1 MTPYTPNPSLH
12 AQSQCRPQSQAHS
25 WARSLST
32 ALLLL
37 LCIGPLSTSGLLA
50 ADTLTLASATSTQD
64 SAIGQTTDSDGIQT
78 HTLLLVSLLLLQTLL
93 IARLLRS
100 RSRHKRTRKHLRS
113 DKQELNQQIIDRTNT
128 LSATNDLLLNAI
140 TKHEITEELLQ
151 ETQDYLSSIIN
162 SMPSVLI
169 GVTRNGVITHWNS
182 AAEHSSG
189 HSAAIALGG
198 KISDFYQP
206 LPQLLTLNQIQQA
219 IDKNSP
225 QTRESIRLK
234 SDDKT
239 QYLDVSIY
247 PLISSASPG
256 AVIRIDDVTMRVTVE
271 NTMIQ
276 NEKMMSLGELAAGM
290 AHEINNPLAA
300 ILNGVQNI
308 IRRTSPQ
315 LPANRKLADKL
326 QLDPQKMHDYLQQR
340 EIFNFIEGIREA
352 GERATYIVKNMLE
365 FSHSNNRRHELV
377 NLVELLEHSLRLAHN
392 TFELKSPAS
401 REQLHIERQYD
412 SYLPNIYCCATEIQ
426 QVLIN
431 LLQNACQAFDTE
443 GYTPPSQPTITLRL
457 QREQQHLLIQVSDN
471 GPGMSDDIRKHIFEP
486 FFTTK
491 QVGQGTGL
499 GLSVSYFIITEHHR
513 GSISLE
519 PQAGPGSCFN
529 IRLPLTTAEQTT

>member
-1 MTPYTPNPSLH
+1 MTPDIFNPSRYVQAPH
-12 AQSQCRPQSQAHS
+12 WPRPQAHS

-37 LCIGPLSTSGLLA
+37 LCIGPFTASGLLA
-50 ADTLTLASATSTQD
+50 ADTETPTEPASTKSN
-64 SAIGQTTDSDGIQT
+64 AIGQIAGVKQTTDSDGIQA
-78 HTLLLVSLLLLQTLL
+78 HTLLLTGLVVLQTLL

-225 QTRESIRLK
+225 QTRESILLK

-300 ILNGVQNI
+300 VIQNAGLLGNRLTDTRLAANIKAARKTGTTMDTIHKFMDARGIPQI
-308 IRRTSPQ
+308 ITAIVESGSRM
-315 LPANRKLADKL
+315 A
-326 QLDPQKMHDYLQQR
+326 
-340 EIFNFIEGIREA
+340 EIVN
-352 GERATYIVKNMLE
+352 NMLSFARKGGDS
-365 FSHSNNRRHELV
+365 FSSHDPVGLMDKT
-377 NLVELLEHSLRLAHN
+377 LDIAA
-392 TFELKSPAS
+392 TDYDLKKHYDFKSI
-401 REQLHIERQYD
+401 LIEREYESD
-412 SYLPNIYCCATEIQ
+412 LPLLPCEGGKIQ
-426 QVLIN
+426 QVLLNILN
-431 LLQNACQAFDTE
+431 
-443 GYTPPSQPTITLRL
+443 
-457 QREQQHLLIQVSDN
+457 N
-471 GPGMSDDIRKHIFEP
+471 GAHAM
-486 FFTTK
+486 
-491 QVGQGTGL
+491 
-499 GLSVSYFIITEHHR
+499 
-513 GSISLE
+513 
-519 PQAGPGSCFN
+519 
-529 IRLPLTTAEQTT
+529 AENPAEK